1 MIKQENLQK
10 ILGNL
15 DYSGTQNGKRIMGLA
30 SLNKNSCSL
39 ELDPVLNWPI
49 PENWSL
55 EDAATAPYA
64 YTSVC
69 ICLQNWCNSY

>member
-1 MIKQENLQK
+1 MIKQVY
-10 ILGNL
+10 IFFLGNL
-15 DYSGTQNGKRIMGLA
+15 DYSGTQNGKGIMGLA

-49 PENWSL
+49 PEKWSL

-64 YTSVC
+64 YASVC
-69 ICLQNWCNSY
+69 ILCSKCIQN